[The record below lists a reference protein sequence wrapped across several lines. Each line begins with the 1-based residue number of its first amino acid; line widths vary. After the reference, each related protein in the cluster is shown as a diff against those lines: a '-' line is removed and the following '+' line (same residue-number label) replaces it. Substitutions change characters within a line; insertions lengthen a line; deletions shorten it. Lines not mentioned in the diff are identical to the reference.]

1 MSGLRPLTALQSLT
15 LSGNP
20 LTSDPH
26 YTQFTLAFLP
36 SLAYLD
42 FHMIFPEEVGGV
54 WFPGQIVLVTG
65 SSPPSQREAVGD
77 MFSEALAEVEMGERE
92 VSRRRE
98 EAEAER
104 QLQETYKVY
113 MLVLHKSSGHTVA
126 EYPIH
131 NVKRRIWTIRFNNL
145 TCKGCKIPCLQRLQK
160 FASTIILHGAVYYED
175 VC

>member
-1 MSGLRPLTALQSLT
+1 MSGLRPLSALQSLT

-26 YTQFTLAFLP
+26 YTHYTLAFLP
-36 SLAYLD
+36 SLVYLD

-54 WFPGQIVLVTG
+54 WFPGQIGLMTG

-77 MFSEALAEVEMGERE
+77 MFSEALAEVEMSERE
-92 VSRRRE
+92 FSRRRE

-113 MLVLHKSSGHTVA
+113 SMLVVHRSSEHTLLISN
-126 EYPIH
+126 P
-131 NVKRRIWTIRFNNL
+131 
-145 TCKGCKIPCLQRLQK
+145 Q
-160 FASTIILHGAVYYED
+160 
-175 VC
+175 